1 MSKTI
6 EKRQDAVKLPPRK
19 PAGAAFDAV
28 LGKVIELQR
37 LFTTTGE
44 ALATPAGQTLARWL
58 VLAQCAEESSSVADI
73 ARRLHLARQSVQ
85 RVADLLEAEGLCT
98 YEANPRHRRA
108 KLLALTDT
116 GRATLAVIERAQ
128 VAWSNELGAAIG
140 EPLLRQANE
149 ALAALLEV
157 VRKHG

>member
-1 MSKTI
+1 MSRTVRN
-6 EKRQDAVKLPPRK
+6 RQDAVNGA
-19 PAGAAFDAV
+19 PAGAAVNAV
-28 LGKVIELQR
+28 LGQVIELQR
-37 LFTTTGE
+37 HFTVRGE
-44 ALATPAGQTLARWL
+44 ALARPAGQTLARWL
-58 VLAQCAEESSSVADI
+58 VLGQCAEEPSSVADI

-85 RVADLLEAEGLCT
+85 RVADLLEADGLCAYAT
-98 YEANPRHRRA
+98 NPRHRRA

-140 EPLLRQANE
+140 EPLLRQANDV
-149 ALAALLEV
+149 LAAILQT